1 MLGSALKYYTHTS
14 NEFIDQRMTQDVEKL
29 TRILTQDLFT
39 PVVMAPFIV
48 GYYTYLTYDR

>member
-1 MLGSALKYYTHTS
+1 MNSYEGFVKYSAWTIFS
-14 NEFIDQRMTQDVEKL
+14 DQRMTQDVEKL